1 MKSRVFQQCLCL
13 CTNNSAK
20 QTPTELYTYL
30 YLYIHTHIYIYIM
43 CHCIYNIYIYIYTG
57 ALGIPAS
64 TTFKFGGVES
74 IFYYPSASLAI
85 WSTVV
90 YWHPMVCGSEPK
102 STFNGFDKPRTA
114 CHAVSLRHT
123 RGSHSEAAMLA
134 LPFEDYRL

>member
-1 MKSRVFQQCLCL
+1 MDSRKYSMYRFFFDSGRCFYSMYRFLLPIPEDAFRGRNYRFCILCMPSRL
-13 CTNNSAK
+13 
-20 QTPTELYTYL
+20 
-30 YLYIHTHIYIYIM
+30 
-43 CHCIYNIYIYIYTG
+43 YIYTG

-64 TTFKFGGVES
+64 TTFKFGGVEL

-85 WSTVV
+85 WSTVI